1 MAGSLDGRARRV
13 RRLET
18 QARERG
24 RTAPPS
30 RTQEELRTIDAEIR
44 RLEEEMRAEGID
56 PYRMPDRT
64 QTNSAGHPTLSLDEH
79 VAMLEE
85 EIAAIEK
92 ELGDDEDY

>member
-1 MAGSLDGRARRV
+1 V

-18 QARERG
+18 RARERG
-24 RTAPPS
+24 RTTPS
-30 RTQEELRTIDAEIR
+30 SPTQEEIRAIDAEIA
-44 RLEEEMRAEGID
+44 RLEREMRAEGID

-79 VAMLEE
+79 IAMLEE

-92 ELGDDEDY
+92 ELGDDEHY